1 MKKLTVE
8 ENANFRHVTRLT
20 YELVTDE
27 TIKNIRRVSAHMAN
41 NDRNNRRVV
50 AASLDKKAHVVASF
64 LVDKGHKDG
73 QEVHVVTNNGIIYVF
88 NHMKLFLGA
97 HNALVTILIARPN
110 QVERLFEACGMPV
123 DEAII
128 AKCKEHQARGLN
140 HC

>member
-1 MKKLTVE
+1 MKIS
-8 ENANFRHVTRLT
+8 ENDNFKFVQRLS
-20 YELVTDE
+20 YALVTDD
-27 TIKNIRRVSAHMAN
+27 TIKDIRRVSAHMAK
-41 NDRNNRRVV
+41 NDRTNRRAV
-50 AASLDKKAHVVASF
+50 AASLDKKAHVVACF

-97 HNALVTILIARPN
+97 YNALVTILIARPN
-110 QVERLFEACGMPV
+110 QVQRLFEACNMTV

-128 AKCKEHQARGLN
+128 AKCIEHQAQGLN